1 MRKHVFKCIILYINV
16 ENMCF
21 YYNFLK
27 KKMKLNLNFA
37 FKNHKKHL
45 EESFKIPICFY
56 KGGKMNDFRENIFLF
71 DHLS

>member
-1 MRKHVFKCIILYINV
+1 
-16 ENMCF
+16 MCF